1 MGRGRQLLQ
10 YGSNAGL
17 AQLVGATGAGFEK
30 AGRQMVDLGGNF
42 IQQDNYDNK
51 ILLDEKIRTANEK
64 AANDLKNATKSALIA
79 KNSVVNPTVTQAIND
94 KFGVG
99 SEPANNALGMIDLGT
114 PVAKPNITLK
124 EGERVYDS
132 GGKQLIDFPKTA
144 EPQKVS
150 KTIVDAS
157 DKVHVVFTDGT
168 TKPTGLS
175 SKDYWASKDGDG
187 NKSKAP
193 AGYVLSS
200 DLPANI
206 MFNSDL
212 YDGLDEAGAL
222 MPDKNTGHM
231 YVNKAKYDRYINL
244 ANKEI
249 K

>member
-114 PVAKPNITLK
+114 PVAKPNIILK
-124 EGERVYDS
+124 EGDKVVDS
-132 GGKQLIDFPKTA
+132 SGKQLFDFPKAAAT
-144 EPQKVS
+144 KVIEVT
-150 KTIVDAS
+150 KPAADGGNDIIYY
-157 DKVHVVFTDGT
+157 TDG
-168 TKPTGLS
+168 S
-175 SKDYWASKDGDG
+175 SERSKFKMKSDWASTDRD
-187 NKSKAP
+187 NKIPIGFEKSHT
-193 AGYVLSS
+193 
-200 DLPANI
+200 
-206 MFNSDL
+206 FNSGAYNPELYNVATQSGALKRDSKGDYYFNKDL
-212 YDGLDEAGAL
+212 YD
-222 MPDKNTGHM
+222 
-231 YVNKAKYDRYINL
+231 KYMKIGNDN
-244 ANKEI
+244 I